1 MTQPGKNSTVRFRIL
16 TGLQWLALPA
26 MALRFASDWQR
37 LPDRVATHFDFTNHP
52 NGWMSRE
59 AALFVF
65 LGLATAFAITAT
77 WVCSRVQQ
85 PDLLAWGL
93 IGLFY
98 VVLGTLLYAAA
109 SVIDYNVR
117 GTPVDV
123 APVLFTG
130 IGSAVA
136 LVFVALATR
145 RRPELP
151 ASQTLAEETHASA
164 AWAVVMGIPVI
175 LLVALIARVPVL
187 EVRISMGIALLVLL
201 AAVAMAWSG
210 FHYIFTVAGL
220 EIRTLGFRLRSISA
234 GEIRSYAVDRWSAL
248 GGYGIRGVGNRRAYV
263 WGNRGVKITTD
274 DGEVFLGHNQPE
286 KIVRDLDLLT
296 KHGSTI

>member
-1 MTQPGKNSTVRFRIL
+1 MTQPGKNSRARFRIVIAL
-16 TGLQWLALPA
+16 EWLALPA
-26 MALRFASDWQR
+26 MALLFASNWQR
-37 LPDRVATHFDFTNHP
+37 LPDRVATHFDFANQP

-77 WVCSRVQQ
+77 WVGSRVQQ

-93 IGLFY
+93 VGLFY
-98 VVLGTLLYAAA
+98 AVLGTLLYAAA

-117 GTPVDV
+117 GTPVEV
-123 APVLFTG
+123 APVLSTG

-136 LVFVALATR
+136 LVFLALATGR
-145 RRPELP
+145 RQELP

-164 AWAVVMGIPVI
+164 AWGVVMGIPVI
-175 LLVALIARVPVL
+175 LLAALLARVPVL
-187 EVRISMGIALLVLL
+187 GVRISLGIALLVLL
-201 AAVAMAWSG
+201 AGAAMAWSG
-210 FHYIFTVAGL
+210 FHYVFTVAGL

-248 GGYGIRGVGNRRAYV
+248 GGYGIRGVGSRRAYV

-274 DGEVFLGHNQPE
+274 EGEVFLGHNQPE

-296 KHGSTI
+296 RHSTI